1 MTSKP
6 TLTVIPKPNGF
17 FKTKSTT
24 DNAVLLYLSKQDLE
38 QIIAEDAFEVVYNVE
53 EK

>member
-1 MTSKP
+1 MKP
-6 TLTVIPKPNGF
+6 ILTVTPIPNDL

-24 DNAVLLYLSKQDLE
+24 DNASLLYLSKQDLE